1 MLPRLRHSEKVRG
14 NRPTSLR
21 TGLHFGNAIMK
32 NERILGIE
40 VIRIVACF
48 IVICLHTITW
58 FRTPSHIIEN
68 SLLIRCFLADG
79 VPLFWLIMG
88 FFLFRNPNMTLW
100 GKLGKT
106 ARDLL
111 FPAFLVM
118 LVAQI
123 WKDWIVAGGIGE
135 GFLACLDFHSFD
147 AKNLFG
153 NIIKWKSDMTYG
165 GHLWYVFSYVI
176 VILWMPLLRYICVD
190 EPRANKCRQYV
201 MLLTALSILNSDVRH
216 LLKPY
221 MNWTLVIQHIISPT
235 LLYVMLGYELSRF
248 YDAILLNAKKVRV
261 FGFLGWFCF
270 CVLKSVL
277 VMHNVRISPYD
288 TYFLGIGTS
297 LGFLSSISLFL
308 ALVTFN
314 FRDMP
319 RFIGEGM
326 KNVASTTL
334 GVYLIHPLIYRKVK
348 ALGIRDWFYSPYTH
362 DPTNLFVEIGC
373 SLSYAAFIFVLC
385 CVFVMLLRCVRRS
398 ISTVF
403 SRTQTHYT
411 AKTETRQ

>member
-1 MLPRLRHSEKVRG
+1 
-14 NRPTSLR
+14 
-21 TGLHFGNAIMK
+21 MK
-32 NERILGIE
+32 NDRILGIE

-48 IVICLHTITW
+48 IVVCLHTITW
-58 FRTPSHIIEN
+58 FRTPSRIIEN
-68 SLLIRCFLADG
+68 SLFIRCFLMDG

-88 FFLFRNPNMTLW
+88 FFLFRNPNITLW
-100 GKLGKT
+100 GKLKKT
-106 ARDLL
+106 AHDLL

-135 GFLACLDFHSFD
+135 GFLSCLDFHSFD

-176 VILWMPLLRYICVD
+176 VILWMPLLRCICVD
-190 EPRANKCRQYV
+190 EPKANKCRQYV
-201 MLLTALSILNSDVRH
+201 MLLTALSILNSDARH
-216 LLKPY
+216 LLRPY

-248 YDAILLNAKKVRV
+248 YDAILLNAKKVRIV
-261 FGFLGWFCF
+261 GFLSWFCF
-270 CVLKSVL
+270 CILKSVL
-277 VMHNVRISPYD
+277 VIHDVRISRYD
-288 TYFLGIGTS
+288 IYFLGIGTS

-314 FRDMP
+314 FKDMP
-319 RFIGEGM
+319 RFTQDWIR
-326 KNVASTTL
+326 KIASTTL
-334 GVYLIHPLIYRKVK
+334 GIYLIHTLVYRKVN

-362 DPTNLFVEIGC
+362 DTTNLFVEIGC
-373 SLSYAAFIFVLC
+373 SLSYATFIFVLC
-385 CVFVMLLRCVRRS
+385 CAFVMLLRCVRRS